1 MKQYIN
7 GYKWQGLLERETND
21 VVSSALSA
29 PKAFL
34 LTLLAPA
41 SFKSEWSSMLGSQV
55 QLKKCFL
62 GKYSIMYNLKRHK
75 FLQMSPWWLKNE
87 HYNWKKKQP
96 SSMAATHLPWS
107 GTHWRQFRCFRSIF
121 GGCLA
126 LKLQFQPFA
135 PGQNFW
141 FLLLRS
147 WKKQMSKCSGK
158 KGRGIC
164 AKNKNHWFFK
174 GWFDMFHHF

>member
-1 MKQYIN
+1 MKQYKAIN
-7 GYKWQGLLERETND
+7 DKACLKGKPMTWWARRYI
-21 VVSSALSA
+21 SA

-75 FLQMSPWWLKNE
+75 FLQMSPWCL
-87 HYNWKKKQP
+87 KKQ
-96 SSMAATHLPWS
+96 ALQLKKTNHLPWQQLTFHGPARTGGSSAAFGPFLVDISRWSCSFNGLLQGKTS
-107 GTHWRQFRCFRSIF
+107 GSFSSGPGKNRC
-121 GGCLA
+121 
-126 LKLQFQPFA
+126 QNA
-135 PGQNFW
+135 PE
-141 FLLLRS
+141 
-147 WKKQMSKCSGK
+147 K

-174 GWFDMFHHF
+174 GWCDMFHHF